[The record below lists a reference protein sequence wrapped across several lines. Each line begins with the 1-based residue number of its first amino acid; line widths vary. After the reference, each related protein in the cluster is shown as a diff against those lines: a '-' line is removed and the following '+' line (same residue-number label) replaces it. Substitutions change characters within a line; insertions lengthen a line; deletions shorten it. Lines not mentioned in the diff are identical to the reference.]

1 MNRASAA
8 ESRHI
13 PLRETNFGLRIAV
26 ICAMLGTFMQVLDQT
41 IANVALPYMQ
51 GGLQASRDEI
61 TWVLT
66 SYVIAAAIMTA
77 PIGWFATR
85 FGKKNFFIVT
95 LLGFTVTS
103 MMCGAA
109 QTLQEIILFRLL
121 QGAFGAALSPLSQA
135 IVLDRYPHEK
145 RGPIMSIWGLVVMM
159 GPILGPT
166 LGGYLT
172 DFYSWRWVFYVNVPF
187 GILATIGIW
196 LCLDDRDQKR
206 SDVFDWLGFGFLA
219 VGLGAL
225 QLMLD
230 RGTTQDWFD
239 STEIIIETVIAGLG
253 IYLFL
258 VHYFT
263 ADRNFIPRTLFLDR
277 YFVPAVFVTFMIS
290 IVMLATSALLPPYL
304 QNLGGY
310 SVTSTGLLLAPR
322 GAGTMIS
329 MFVLGRI
336 VMRIDL
342 RVPIGLGFAI
352 LLWSMWVMSNWTPD
366 VPAADLISVSFIQG
380 IGMGMI
386 FIPSNIMA
394 FSTLPG
400 PLRTD
405 GTAFLNLVRNVGAA
419 IGVSVSSTVL
429 QNETQIMHAD
439 LASHVNMFNR
449 SLGFNAPSMLW
460 NPQITFGL
468 QQLETVVQR
477 NAEIIAY
484 SDVFRFMFYVSL
496 PSILIVMLIR
506 KPPRISKQ
514 QSEDIEIVEA

>member
-1 MNRASAA
+1 MNAA
-8 ESRHI
+8 KAPTEPRHVPI
-13 PLRETNFGLRIAV
+13 RETTLGLRIAV
-26 ICAMLGTFMQVLDQT
+26 VCAMLGTFMQVLDQT

-95 LLGFTVTS
+95 LLGFTATS
-103 MMCGAA
+103 MLCGAA
-109 QTLQEIILFRLL
+109 QTLQQIILFRIL

-135 IVLDRYPHEK
+135 IVLDRYPPEK

-172 DFYSWRWVFYVNVPF
+172 DFYSWRWVFYVNAPF
-187 GILATIGIW
+187 GVLAAAGIW
-196 LCLDDRDQKR
+196 LCLDEREQKH
-206 SDVFDWLGFGFLA
+206 SQVFDWLGFGFLA

-239 STEIIIETVIAGLG
+239 FDRTIIETVIAGLC

-263 ADRNFIPRTLFLDR
+263 SDRSFIPRAMFLDR

-310 SVTSTGLLLAPR
+310 SVTSKGRCWRRA
-322 GAGTMIS
+322 
-329 MFVLGRI
+329 VLER
-336 VMRIDL
+336 
-342 RVPIGLGFAI
+342 
-352 LLWSMWVMSNWTPD
+352 
-366 VPAADLISVSFIQG
+366 
-380 IGMGMI
+380 
-386 FIPSNIMA
+386 
-394 FSTLPG
+394 
-400 PLRTD
+400 
-405 GTAFLNLVRNVGAA
+405 
-419 IGVSVSSTVL
+419 
-429 QNETQIMHAD
+429 
-439 LASHVNMFNR
+439 
-449 SLGFNAPSMLW
+449 
-460 NPQITFGL
+460 
-468 QQLETVVQR
+468 
-477 NAEIIAY
+477 
-484 SDVFRFMFYVSL
+484 
-496 PSILIVMLIR
+496 
-506 KPPRISKQ
+506 
-514 QSEDIEIVEA
+514 